1 VIQSQRTTESHHC
14 EGYKVRGIQRHV
26 TEWIHSQKNQSH
38 VTEKDTKSEEYR
50 VTSLRDE
57 QSQRNT
63 ESHHCEGYKV
73 RGIQRHVTER

>member
-1 VIQSQRTTESHHC
+1 MR
-14 EGYKVRGIQRHV
+14 
-26 TEWIHSQKNQSH
+26 
-38 VTEKDTKSEEYR
+38 DTKLEEYRDTSLNGYTVRRIR